1 MKNFPRPKFFAVLA
15 RIGLTGILLSLS
27 ALISCTA
34 PGAPEDKILI
44 EFWDFPRL
52 PKVQAW
58 LDNSIKEYMRQNPN
72 VHIEYTRLSWSKG
85 TERLDIAAFAGRPPD
100 IAGAVMNLKY
110 QQAGLLAPV
119 ESYLNEPIPASADS
133 PTSPGQTFAQDIHPA
148 ILRAVQYDGHAW
160 AFPWYKEGF
169 VMVLNRDIFA
179 ERGVALPEGGQ
190 WTWDEYLEA
199 MNRLTYT
206 RTSADGSQSP
216 VYGVGFN
223 TGKEKWEAW
232 PFLFGEG
239 MQVISEDGRRMLVDS
254 PETRAGI
261 QRLYEMEHRHKI
273 AMPGA
278 GGYLD
283 DTTWA
288 AFTGKD
294 RRLAAVCQ
302 GIWSLKAVEISNQR
316 RAEAIAKDPREAAS
330 LAAELNIA
338 VALLPQMPGRP
349 QVMASYGVGS
359 YMVFNRPHD
368 QKRTEAAARFAR
380 WLTLEAGQEI
390 CREAGVL
397 PSRKSTRN
405 LYDGD
410 PHYEPLMPYWADA
423 ISPPIHPV
431 WNELARI
438 MDDQLSLALLNQKP
452 IDEAVRAMQER
463 CQIVLDDHWRSVEA
477 AKISN

>member
-1 MKNFPRPKFFAVLA
+1 MLSPILTIHAVRRL
-15 RIGLTGILLSLS
+15 IGRLIAWFSTLV
-27 ALISCTA
+27 LISGWIGCTA

-52 PKVQAW
+52 PAVQVW
-58 LDNSIKEYMRQNPN
+58 LDNAIRDYMRQHPD

-100 IAGAVMNLKY
+100 VAGAVMNLKY

-119 ESYLNEPIPASADS
+119 DRYLDEEIPGTNGTLWRD
-133 PTSPGQTFAQDIHPA
+133 DIHPA
-148 ILRAVQYDGHAW
+148 VLRAVQWEGQTW

-179 ERGVALPEGGQ
+179 ERGVELPEGGQ
-190 WTWDEYLEA
+190 WTWEEFLEKMTA
-199 MNRLTYT
+199 LTFK
-206 RTSADGSQSP
+206 RDGVQ

-223 TGKEKWEAW
+223 TGREKWEAW
-232 PFLFGEG
+232 PFLFAEG
-239 MQVISEDGRRMLVDS
+239 MQLISADGRRMLIDS

-261 QRLYEMEHRHKI
+261 QRLYDLEHTYRV

-283 DTTWA
+283 DTTWS

-302 GIWSLKAVEISNQR
+302 GVWSLKAVEISNQR
-316 RAEAIAKDPREAAS
+316 RADAIARDPTAAKDLPP
-330 LAAELNIA
+330 ELNIA
-338 VALLPQMPGRP
+338 VALYPRIPGRP
-349 QVMASYGVGS
+349 QIMASYGVGS

-368 QKRTEAAARFAR
+368 PRRTEAAARFAR
-380 WLTLEAGQEI
+380 WLTLEVGQRI

-397 PSRKSTRN
+397 PSRRSTGN
-405 LYDGD
+405 LFAGD
-410 PHYEPLMPYWADA
+410 PRYEPLMPYWADS
-423 ISPPIHPV
+423 ISPPVHPV

-438 MDDQLSLALLNQKP
+438 IDDQLSLALLGQKS
-452 IDEAVRAMQER
+452 IDEAVRAMQDR
-463 CQIVLDDHWRSVEA
+463 CQIVLDDYWRSADA
-477 AKISN
+477 AVN